1 MADTRIAYG
10 LAKKHGIDTTGMSP
24 KEVWDALKE
33 KGISLGKDSETEKER
48 LTQKYGA
55 DADYSNTH
63 SVGKDSKQIS
73 HRDIPSGTT
82 KERFVAKELGVD
94 VFKAKE
100 YADAIYSYT
109 LSTSGAMRKY
119 QQGGEASAYIRKI
132 ERDIEEYIAKAP
144 KWNGGE
150 TVRGIGLTDDELSE
164 YSVGSIH
171 DMRGTSSWSSE
182 IIIAQ
187 EFADWEGA
195 KKEKGK
201 TNAVI
206 FHSPTQHNGTS
217 IRHLSNY
224 PNEDGENEV
233 IVSKQSRY
241 KVVRRSKDNDG
252 RVHIFLEEEQ

>member
-1 MADTRIAYG
+1 MADNRIAYG

-33 KGISLGKDSETEKER
+33 KGISLGKDREQDKER

-55 DADYSNTH
+55 DADYH
-63 SVGKDSKQIS
+63 SVRKDSKQIS
-73 HRDIPSGTT
+73 HRNIPSGMT

-94 VFKAKE
+94 EFKAKE

-109 LSTSGAMRKY
+109 LSDSGAIREY
-119 QQGGEASAYIRKI
+119 QQGGEASVYIRTI
-132 ERDIEEYIAKAP
+132 ERDIEDYIAKAP

-150 TVRGIGLTDDELSE
+150 TVRGIRLTDDELLE

-182 IIIAQ
+182 IVIAQ
-187 EFADWEGA
+187 EFADHEGDQ
-195 KKEKGK
+195 KEKGK

-217 IRHLSNY
+217 IRHLSHY
-224 PNEDGENEV
+224 PNEGGENEV

-241 KVVRRSKDNDG
+241 KVVRRSKDKDG

>member
-1 MADTRIAYG
+1 MKYLQNGGRII
-10 LAKKHGIDTTGMSP
+10 AKKKGAGGNPQEFDKENGRYTGAETTYRQNTGYSDILASDSVEKSP
-24 KEVWDALKE
+24 KQ
-33 KGISLGKDSETEKER
+33 S
-48 LTQKYGA
+48 
-55 DADYSNTH
+55 
-63 SVGKDSKQIS
+63 S

-82 KERFVAKELGVD
+82 KERFVAKELGID
-94 VFKAKE
+94 EFKAKE

-109 LSTSGAMRKY
+109 LTTSGAIRKY
-119 QQGGEASAYIRKI
+119 QQGGEASARIRKI

-187 EFADWEGA
+187 DFADWEGDR
-195 KKEKGK
+195 KEKGK

-217 IRHLSNY
+217 IRHLSRY
-224 PNEDGENEV
+224 PDEDGENEV

-241 KVVRRSKDNDG
+241 KVVRLSKDNDG